1 MTSTATNMLLDE
13 LRWRGLLYQH
23 TEGVAALLQRG
34 AAAGYV
40 GFDPTAASLHVGHIV
55 PIMGLVHLQ
64 RAGHRPIAL
73 VGGGTGLIGDP
84 SGKAAERV
92 LLSVEQVDDNVR
104 SIRAQLG
111 HFLEFDEDARGG
123 GGGRGSETGAILVD
137 NAEWLRSMR
146 TIEFMRD
153 VGKHFTVNYMLQKES
168 VRARLETGI
177 SFTEFGYMLLQAYD
191 FLELHRRYGA
201 MLQIGGSDQWG
212 NMTAGIELIR
222 RTEGAEAQS
231 VTLPL
236 VTTASGTKFG
246 KTEAGAVWLD
256 PELTSPYE
264 FYQFWLNVDDR
275 DAGRYLRYFTLLGR
289 EEIEALDEATAE
301 RPERREAQQALARDM
316 TARLHG
322 ADAMNAAVEVS
333 GFLFGDLEPS
343 ALSPRALE
351 LLRAEAPY
359 VEVPESQ
366 VADGQGQGFDVLRL
380 LVAAGLA
387 ASNGAARRLLEQ
399 GGVSMN
405 KRRLGTQE
413 RFVAPEN
420 TLLSGGH
427 IILGKGRRDYAIV
440 RLVR

>member
-222 RTEGAEAQS
+222 RTEGTEAQS

-333 GFLFGDLEPS
+333 GFLFGGGPQS
-343 ALSPRALE
+343 MHGGALLMAAYTAAIVACIAAPVAGFLFNTRGRSGLALG
-351 LLRAEAPY
+351 LAWVPPAGALVALMVPAPY
-359 VEVPESQ
+359 
-366 VADGQGQGFDVLRL
+366 
-380 LVAAGLA
+380 
-387 ASNGAARRLLEQ
+387 
-399 GGVSMN
+399 
-405 KRRLGTQE
+405 
-413 RFVAPEN
+413 
-420 TLLSGGH
+420 
-427 IILGKGRRDYAIV
+427 
-440 RLVR
+440 